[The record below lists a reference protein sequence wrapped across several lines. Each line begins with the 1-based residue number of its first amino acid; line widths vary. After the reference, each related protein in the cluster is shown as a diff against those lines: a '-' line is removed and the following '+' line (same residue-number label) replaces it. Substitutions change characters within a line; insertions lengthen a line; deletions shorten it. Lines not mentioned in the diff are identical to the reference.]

1 MIRQAHRVVP
11 SSMHLEHLSRIDVVV
26 KPVGALQAK
35 ILFPSVL
42 QASSESSLHRPSERF
57 ADQAAVS
64 AGRTSVCSTI
74 ITAPHQT
81 PHRSLSPR
89 HGPLSTAATSRRR
102 PRELLIPTRRRMLA
116 KVCAPCPSRVRSDC
130 PSPLYFPLYVV
141 PSSSV
146 GHLECGVVI
155 FAPPLRDS
163 RSSRRT
169 VQGCRERTD
178 HEAELLQ
185 DHRIQ
190 ALPGRH
196 TVSAQGA
203 RVENGRSSRASSA
216 LRMSATRHL
225 RYLV

>member
-11 SSMHLEHLSRIDVVV
+11 SSMHLEHLSRIDVAV
-26 KPVGALQAK
+26 KPVGTLQAK

-42 QASSESSLHRPSERF
+42 QASSLHRPSERF

-64 AGRTSVCSTI
+64 ACRTSVCSTI
-74 ITAPHQT
+74 ITALHPT

-89 HGPLSTAATSRRR
+89 HGPLSIAATSCRR
-102 PRELLIPTRRRMLA
+102 PRELLIHTRRRMLA

-196 TVSAQGA
+196 TVPAQPAWVEA
-203 RVENGRSSRASSA
+203 RRAFGE
-216 LRMSATRHL
+216 
-225 RYLV
+225 